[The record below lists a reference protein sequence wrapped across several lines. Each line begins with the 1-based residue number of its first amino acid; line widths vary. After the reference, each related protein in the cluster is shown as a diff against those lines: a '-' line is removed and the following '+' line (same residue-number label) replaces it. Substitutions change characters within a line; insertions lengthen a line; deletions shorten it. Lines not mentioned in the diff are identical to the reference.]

1 MPQSWASRTV
11 PIAVDATLPSTAAAA
26 PTLGSTSSGAPSP
39 AGFERAVELFV
50 GRTRHTKTGSPHT
63 ERAYRTDLAHFGAFL
78 AERRVS
84 YADVAR
90 RDAEAYLAGLSAT
103 HKPRTV
109 RRRVSCLRS
118 LYRFLR
124 GVELVAANPFDS
136 LDLPAFDRKSETH
149 KVLTDDE
156 LERAVA
162 LLSSDLVTARR
173 RLEET
178 ERGPGRNRAFAALFT
193 SARRRATVT
202 LMAFGGL
209 RCGEVLGLA
218 PSAFVGKPD
227 GYYLSFTGKGSKVR
241 TVPLA
246 GLAYPAMGD
255 WLAVRRRVPVL
266 ADRLFVTL
274 AGQALDPAQL
284 FRECARLGQRVK
296 ARISLTP
303 HVLRRTFATRTLRQ
317 SGDLRGVQELLG
329 HATLATTEVYTHIDE
344 AGLRH
349 LVEAAAVALPGC
361 VREHERGPV
370 LGTDL

>member
-1 MPQSWASRTV
+1 MASSPPPTD
-11 PIAVDATLPSTAAAA
+11 PAAIAFR
-26 PTLGSTSSGAPSP
+26 GAPP
-39 AGFERAVELFV
+39 ATPPAAGFERAVELFV
-50 GRTRHTKTGSPHT
+50 GRTRHTRTGSPHT

-78 AERRVS
+78 GERRLS

-90 RDAEAYLAGLSAT
+90 RDAEAYLVGLSAT
-103 HKPRTV
+103 FKPRTV

-124 GVELVAANPFDS
+124 GVEIVARNPFDA

-162 LLSSDLVTARR
+162 LLSSDLVAALR
-173 RLEET
+173 RLEEA
-178 ERGPGRNRAFAALFT
+178 ERARGRNRAFADLFT
-193 SARRRATVT
+193 SARRRVTVT

-209 RCGEVLGLA
+209 RCGEVLGLS
-218 PSAFVGKPD
+218 PSAFVSKPD

-246 GLAYPAMGD
+246 GLAYPAMVD

-284 FRECARLGQRVK
+284 FRECVRLGERVE
-296 ARISLTP
+296 ARVSLTP

-329 HATLATTEVYTHIDE
+329 HATLATTEVYTHVDE

-349 LVEAAAVALPGC
+349 LVEDAAVALPGC

-370 LGTDL
+370 LHAGLGR